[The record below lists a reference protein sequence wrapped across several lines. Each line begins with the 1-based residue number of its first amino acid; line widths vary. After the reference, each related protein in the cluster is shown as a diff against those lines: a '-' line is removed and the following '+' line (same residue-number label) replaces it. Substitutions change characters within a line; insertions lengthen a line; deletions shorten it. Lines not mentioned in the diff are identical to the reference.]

1 VVTTLRRTST
11 ILPSLAHCIL
21 DPSMHQIDHHMF
33 TLCRLYSFR
42 RLVASAN
49 AAMQAPTAPPPP
61 PTKMKRWVATPMS
74 AKHEWMLATMI
85 TSTEKW
91 SLPSS
96 TANCNCQ
103 SQEKRRDADR
113 LKNNHVD
120 LIRRIRMDWVSLSL
134 ARLHNKFRSKM

>member
-61 PTKMKRWVATPMS
+61 YKDEEMGGHP
-74 AKHEWMLATMI
+74 
-85 TSTEKW
+85 
-91 SLPSS
+91 
-96 TANCNCQ
+96 
-103 SQEKRRDADR
+103 
-113 LKNNHVD
+113 HVSKT
-120 LIRRIRMDWVSLSL
+120 RMNASDYDH
-134 ARLHNKFRSKM
+134 LH